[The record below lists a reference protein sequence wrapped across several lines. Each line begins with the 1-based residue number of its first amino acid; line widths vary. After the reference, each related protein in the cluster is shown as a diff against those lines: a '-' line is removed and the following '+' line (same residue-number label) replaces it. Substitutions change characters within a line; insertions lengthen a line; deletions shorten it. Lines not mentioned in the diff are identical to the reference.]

1 MIASGNHTLKMRS
14 GVEGSLT
21 QLLLKSIER
30 IRFFDFAALR
40 ATSLRI
46 TCGRKIN
53 CNLTFFIGKG
63 RTFYALVTDAYEAFE
78 HFGFFKFLASSEWNY
93 TEGSEQY
100 GALPFITGTLMT
112 TLLALIFCIPFSL
125 PVALF
130 VGEYFKGTKMAAVL
144 STVTDLLAGIPSII
158 YGLWGFY
165 TLRPIIMALNIS
177 PQGSGVL
184 TASLVL
190 AIMIIPYAA
199 SLSAEFIKMVPNDL
213 KEGAYSLGATRAEV
227 IRKVVF
233 PVAGSGIF
241 SSYILAIGRALG
253 ETMTVTM
260 LIGNTNNIPES
271 ITSTGNSMASIIAN
285 QFGEADDLRL
295 SSLIA
300 IGLILFLITA
310 IINMVGKIMIK
321 RARIV

>member
-1 MIASGNHTLKMRS
+1 MNDKIYRLI
-14 GVEGSLT
+14 LF
-21 QLLLKSIER
+21 I
-30 IRFFDFAALR
+30 AAL
-40 ATSLRI
+40 I
-46 TCGRKIN
+46 VPVVCG
-53 CNLTFFIGKG
+53 GVV
-63 RTFYALVTDAYEAFE
+63 YALVTDAYEAFE
-78 HFGFFKFLASSEWNY
+78 HFGFFKFLTSSEWSY
-93 TEGSEQY
+93 TDGAEQY

-130 VGEYFKGTKMAAVL
+130 VGEYFKGTNIAAVL

-177 PQGSGVL
+177 PQGSGIL

-227 IRKVVF
+227 IRRVVF

-241 SSYILAIGRALG
+241 SSYVLAIGRALG

-260 LIGNTNNIPES
+260 LIGNTNNIPDS

-285 QFGEADDLRL
+285 QFGEADGLRL

-300 IGLILFLITA
+300 IGLVLFLITA
-310 IINMVGKIMIK
+310 AINMVGKIMIK
-321 RARIV
+321 RARIS

>member
-1 MIASGNHTLKMRS
+1 MNDRLY
-14 GVEGSLT
+14 
-21 QLLLKSIER
+21 R
-30 IRFFDFAALR
+30 IILFVAALVVP
-40 ATSLRI
+40 I
-46 TCGRKIN
+46 VCG
-53 CNLTFFIGKG
+53 GVV
-63 RTFYALVTDAYEAFE
+63 YALVTDAHEAFE
-78 HFGFFKFLASSEWNY
+78 HFGFLKFLTSSEWSY
-93 TEGSEQY
+93 TEGNEQY

-112 TLLALIFCIPFSL
+112 TLMALLFCIPFSL

-130 VGEYFKGTKMAAVL
+130 VGEYFRGTKIASVL

-177 PQGSGVL
+177 PQGSGIL

-190 AIMIIPYAA
+190 AIMIVPYAA

-227 IRKVVF
+227 VRKVIF

-241 SSYILAIGRALG
+241 SSYVLAIGRALG

-260 LIGNTNNIPES
+260 LIGNTNNIPDS

-285 QFGEADDLRL
+285 QFGEADGLRL

-310 IINMVGKIMIK
+310 LINMAGKIMIK

>member
-1 MIASGNHTLKMRS
+1 MNDKIYKA
-14 GVEGSLT
+14 
-21 QLLLKSIER
+21 LL
-30 IRFFDFAALR
+30 FVAAL
-40 ATSLRI
+40 I
-46 TCGRKIN
+46 MPIVCG
-53 CNLTFFIGKG
+53 GVV
-63 RTFYALVTDAYEAFE
+63 YALVTDAYEAFE
-78 HFGFFKFLASSEWNY
+78 HFGFFKFLTSSEWSY
-93 TEGSEQY
+93 TEGAEQY

-112 TLLALIFCIPFSL
+112 TLLALVFCIPFSL

-130 VGEYFKGTKMAAVL
+130 VGEYFKDTMAASVL

-165 TLRPIIMALNIS
+165 TLRPLIMVLNIS
-177 PQGSGVL
+177 PQGSGIL

-190 AIMIIPYAA
+190 AIMIVPYAA

-233 PVAGSGIF
+233 PVAGSGVF
-241 SSYILAIGRALG
+241 SSYVLAIGRALG

-260 LIGNTNNIPES
+260 LIGNTNNIPDS

-285 QFGEADDLRL
+285 QFGEASDLRF

-300 IGLILFLITA
+300 IGVVLFFITA
-310 IINMVGKIMIK
+310 FINMIGKMRIK
-321 RARIV
+321 RARIS

>member
-1 MIASGNHTLKMRS
+1 MNDRLY
-14 GVEGSLT
+14 
-21 QLLLKSIER
+21 R
-30 IRFFDFAALR
+30 IILFVAALVVP
-40 ATSLRI
+40 I
-46 TCGRKIN
+46 VCG
-53 CNLTFFIGKG
+53 GVV
-63 RTFYALVTDAYEAFE
+63 YALVTDAHEAFE
-78 HFGFFKFLASSEWNY
+78 HFGFLKFLTSSEWSY
-93 TEGSEQY
+93 TEGNEQY

-112 TLLALIFCIPFSL
+112 TLMALIFCIPFSL

-130 VGEYFKGTKMAAVL
+130 VGEYFRETKIASVL

-165 TLRPIIMALNIS
+165 TVRPIIMALNIS
-177 PQGSGVL
+177 PQGSGIL

-190 AIMIIPYAA
+190 AIMIVPYAA

-227 IRKVVF
+227 VRKVIF

-241 SSYILAIGRALG
+241 SSYVLAIGRALG

-260 LIGNTNNIPES
+260 LIGNTNNIPDS

-285 QFGEADDLRL
+285 QFGEADGLRL

-310 IINMVGKIMIK
+310 LINMIGKIMIK

>member
-1 MIASGNHTLKMRS
+1 MNDKLYR
-14 GVEGSLT
+14 V
-21 QLLLKSIER
+21 LL
-30 IRFFDFAALR
+30 FVAALVMP
-40 ATSLRI
+40 I
-46 TCGRKIN
+46 VCG
-53 CNLTFFIGKG
+53 GVV
-63 RTFYALVTDAYEAFE
+63 YALVTDAYEAFE
-78 HFGFFKFLASSEWNY
+78 HFGFFKFLTSSDWSY
-93 TEGSEQY
+93 TEGAEQY

-130 VGEYFKGTKMAAVL
+130 VGEYFKGTKVASVL

-165 TLRPIIMALNIS
+165 TLRPLIMALNIS
-177 PQGSGVL
+177 PQGSGIL

-190 AIMIIPYAA
+190 AIMIVPYAA

-285 QFGEADDLRL
+285 QFGEASDLRF

-300 IGLILFLITA
+300 IGLVLFLITA
-310 IINMVGKIMIK
+310 IINMIGKMMIK
-321 RARIV
+321 RARIS

>member
-1 MIASGNHTLKMRS
+1 MNDKLYKAI
-14 GVEGSLT
+14 
-21 QLLLKSIER
+21 LLV
-30 IRFFDFAALR
+30 AALVVP
-40 ATSLRI
+40 TV
-46 TCGRKIN
+46 CGGVI
-53 CNLTFFIGKG
+53 
-63 RTFYALVTDAYEAFE
+63 YALVTDAYEAFE
-78 HFGFFKFLASSEWNY
+78 HFGFFRFLTSSEWDY
-93 TEGSEQY
+93 TEGEEQY
-100 GALPFITGTLMT
+100 GALPFITGTLLT

-125 PVALF
+125 PVSLF
-130 VGEYFKGTKMAAVL
+130 VGEYFKGTRIAAVL

-165 TLRPIIMALNIS
+165 TLRPIIMALDIS
-177 PQGSGVL
+177 PQGSGIL

-190 AIMIIPYAA
+190 AIMIVPYAS

-213 KEGAYSLGATRAEV
+213 KENAYSLGATRTEV
-227 IRKVVF
+227 IRRIVF

-241 SSYILAIGRALG
+241 SSYVLAIGRALG

-260 LIGNTNNIPES
+260 LIGNTNNIPDS

-285 QFGEADDLRL
+285 QFGEADGLRL

-310 IINMVGKIMIK
+310 VINMIGKMMIK
-321 RARIV
+321 RTRIA

>member
-1 MIASGNHTLKMRS
+1 MSDKIFKTILFLTALMIPL
-14 GVEGSLT
+14 
-21 QLLLKSIER
+21 I
-30 IRFFDFAALR
+30 
-40 ATSLRI
+40 
-46 TCGRKIN
+46 CGGIV
-53 CNLTFFIGKG
+53 
-63 RTFYALVTDAYEAFE
+63 YALVTDAYQAFE
-78 HFGFFKFLASSEWNY
+78 YFGFFKFLTSSEWSY
-93 TEGSEQY
+93 TEGNEQY
-100 GALPFITGTLMT
+100 GAMPFITGTLMT
-112 TLLALIFCIPFSL
+112 TLLALLFCIPFSL

-130 VGEYFKGTKMAAVL
+130 TGEYFKGTKIASIL
-144 STVTDLLAGIPSII
+144 STIVDLLAGIPSII
-158 YGLWGFY
+158 YGLWGFF

-177 PQGSGVL
+177 PQGSSIL

-190 AIMIIPYAA
+190 AIMIVPYAA

-213 KEGAYSLGATRAEV
+213 KESAYSLGSTRAEV
-227 IRKVVF
+227 VRKVIF

-260 LIGNTNNIPES
+260 LIGNTNAIPNS

-285 QFGEADDLRL
+285 QFGEADGLRL

-310 IINMVGKIMIK
+310 TINMIGKIMIK
-321 RARIV
+321 HSRI

>member
-1 MIASGNHTLKMRS
+1 MNDKLYRITLL
-14 GVEGSLT
+14 V
-21 QLLLKSIER
+21 
-30 IRFFDFAALR
+30 AALV
-40 ATSLRI
+40 I
-46 TCGRKIN
+46 PIVCGGVI
-53 CNLTFFIGKG
+53 
-63 RTFYALVTDAYEAFE
+63 YALVTDASDAFE
-78 HFGFFKFLASSEWNY
+78 HFGFFNFLTSSEWSY
-93 TEGSEQY
+93 TEGAEQY

-112 TLLALIFCIPFSL
+112 TLLALVFCIPFSL

-130 VGEYFKGTKMAAVL
+130 VGEYFKGTRVAAVL

-165 TLRPIIMALNIS
+165 TLRPLIMVLNIS

-184 TASLVL
+184 TASLLL
-190 AIMIIPYAA
+190 AIMIVPYAA

-213 KEGAYSLGATRAEV
+213 EEGAYSLGATRAEV
-227 IRKVVF
+227 VRKVIF

-241 SSYILAIGRALG
+241 SSYVLAIGRALG

-285 QFGEADDLRL
+285 QFGEADGLRL

-300 IGLILFLITA
+300 IGLVLFMITA
-310 IINMVGKIMIK
+310 IINMIGKIMIK
-321 RARIV
+321 RARIA

>member
-1 MIASGNHTLKMRS
+1 MNDKLYRITLY
-14 GVEGSLT
+14 V
-21 QLLLKSIER
+21 
-30 IRFFDFAALR
+30 AAL
-40 ATSLRI
+40 I
-46 TCGRKIN
+46 MPIVCG
-53 CNLTFFIGKG
+53 GVV
-63 RTFYALVTDAYEAFE
+63 YALVTDAYEAFE
-78 HFGFFKFLASSEWNY
+78 HFGFLKFLTSSEWSY

-112 TLLALIFCIPFSL
+112 TLLALVFCIPFSL

-130 VGEYFKGTKMAAVL
+130 VGEYFKGTKVASVL

-165 TLRPIIMALNIS
+165 TLRPIIMELNIS
-177 PQGSGVL
+177 PQGSGIL

-190 AIMIIPYAA
+190 AIMIVPYAA
-199 SLSAEFIKMVPNDL
+199 SLSAEFVKMVPNEL

-227 IRKVVF
+227 VRNVVF

-241 SSYILAIGRALG
+241 SSYVLAIGRALG

-260 LIGNTNNIPES
+260 LIGNTNNIPNS

-310 IINMVGKIMIK
+310 FINMIGKIMIK
-321 RARIV
+321 HARIS

>member
-1 MIASGNHTLKMRS
+1 MSDKLYK
-14 GVEGSLT
+14 V
-21 QLLLKSIER
+21 LLSV
-30 IRFFDFAALR
+30 AAL
-40 ATSLRI
+40 I
-46 TCGRKIN
+46 MPVVCG
-53 CNLTFFIGKG
+53 GVV
-63 RTFYALVTDAYEAFE
+63 YALVTDAYDAFN
-78 HFGFFKFLASSEWNY
+78 HFGFFKFLTSSEWNY
-93 TEGSEQY
+93 TPGAEKY

-130 VGEYFKGTKMAAVL
+130 VGEYFKGTKVASVL

-177 PQGSGVL
+177 PQGSGIL

-190 AIMIIPYAA
+190 AIMIVPYVA

-213 KEGAYSLGATRAEV
+213 KEGAYSLGATRSEV
-227 IRKVVF
+227 VRKVIF

-260 LIGNTNNIPES
+260 LIGNTNNIPDS

-310 IINMVGKIMIK
+310 IINLVGKMMIK
-321 RARIV
+321 RARIS

>member
-1 MIASGNHTLKMRS
+1 MNDKIYRLVLWASALVMPIVCG
-14 GVEGSLT
+14 GVV
-21 QLLLKSIER
+21 
-30 IRFFDFAALR
+30 
-40 ATSLRI
+40 
-46 TCGRKIN
+46 
-53 CNLTFFIGKG
+53 
-63 RTFYALVTDAYEAFE
+63 YALVTDAYDAFE
-78 HFGFFKFLASSEWNY
+78 HFGFFKFLTSSEWSY
-93 TEGSEQY
+93 TEGAERY

-125 PVALF
+125 PVSLF
-130 VGEYFKGTKMAAVL
+130 VGEYFKGTKVAAVL

-158 YGLWGFY
+158 SGWWGFY
-165 TLRPIIMALNIS
+165 TLRPLIMALNIS
-177 PQGSGVL
+177 PQGSGIL

-190 AIMIIPYAA
+190 AIMIVPYAA

-241 SSYILAIGRALG
+241 SSYVLAIGRALG

-260 LIGNTNNIPES
+260 LIGNTNNIPDS

-300 IGLILFLITA
+300 IGLVLFLITA
-310 IINMVGKIMIK
+310 IINMIGKLMIK
-321 RARIV
+321 RARIA

>member
-1 MIASGNHTLKMRS
+1 MAMPIVCG
-14 GVEGSLT
+14 GVV
-21 QLLLKSIER
+21 
-30 IRFFDFAALR
+30 
-40 ATSLRI
+40 
-46 TCGRKIN
+46 
-53 CNLTFFIGKG
+53 
-63 RTFYALVTDAYEAFE
+63 YALVTDAYDAFQ
-78 HFGFFKFLASSEWNY
+78 HFGFFNFLTSSEWSY
-93 TEGSEQY
+93 TEGAEQY

-112 TLLALIFCIPFSL
+112 TVLALIFCIPFSL

-130 VGEYFKGTKMAAVL
+130 VGEYFKGSRVAAVL

-165 TLRPIIMALNIS
+165 TLRPLIIALNIS

-241 SSYILAIGRALG
+241 SSYVLAIGRALG

-260 LIGNTNNIPES
+260 LIGNTNNIPDS

-310 IINMVGKIMIK
+310 IINMIGKVMIK
-321 RARIV
+321 RARVV

>member
-1 MIASGNHTLKMRS
+1 MSDKIYRVILLASALVVPIVCG
-14 GVEGSLT
+14 GV
-21 QLLLKSIER
+21 I
-30 IRFFDFAALR
+30 
-40 ATSLRI
+40 
-46 TCGRKIN
+46 
-53 CNLTFFIGKG
+53 
-63 RTFYALVTDAYEAFE
+63 YALVTDAYEAFE
-78 HFGFFKFLASSEWNY
+78 HFGFFRFMTSSEWSY
-93 TEGSEQY
+93 TEGNEQY

-112 TLLALIFCIPFSL
+112 TLLALMFCIPFSL
-125 PVALF
+125 PIALF
-130 VGEYFKGTKMAAVL
+130 VGEYFKGTKVASGL
-144 STVTDLLAGIPSII
+144 SMIVDLLAGIPSII

-165 TLRPIIMALNIS
+165 SLRPLIMALNIS

-199 SLSAEFIKMVPNDL
+199 SLSAEFIKMVPSDL
-213 KEGAYSLGATRAEV
+213 KEGAYSLGATRFEV
-227 IRKVVF
+227 IRNVVF

-241 SSYILAIGRALG
+241 SSYVLAIGRALG

-260 LIGNTNNIPES
+260 LIGNTNNIPDS

-285 QFGEADDLRL
+285 QFGEADGLRL

-310 IINMVGKIMIK
+310 VINMMGKIMIK
-321 RARIV
+321 RAIII